1 MPVSERLTNGVI
13 QRTFMTTL
21 LLSGSAERAEAAVL
35 EAIRCLDTGDASGET
50 LLWHAIGAA
59 IAPTPRVA
67 VCPTTENDR
76 AASSLP
82 RELKRVLRLTTVL
95 RQCFVLRIFAGLPRE
110 VCAHLLH
117 LDVGQ
122 VDEGTCAAA
131 QALAGW
137 PS

>member
-35 EAIRCLDTGDASGET
+35 EAIRRLDTGDASGET
-50 LLWHAIGAA
+50 LLWHAIEAA
-59 IAPTPRVA
+59 IAPAPPVVVR
-67 VCPTTENDR
+67 PTAENDR
-76 AASSLP
+76 AAASLP
-82 RELKRVLRLTTVL
+82 RELKRVLRLKTVL

-110 VCAHLLH
+110 VCAHLLR
-117 LDVGQ
+117 LDIGQ

-131 QALAGW
+131 QALAEL
-137 PS
+137 PA